1 MSDAAVKFSTV
12 AEAEVQMMIAEI
24 NERQLALQNR
34 WGSASASGSHHLGS
48 KAAAGAQI
56 PTLPT
61 QRVPG
66 LWSQTSPP
74 RDKLSPSHG
83 DLLRN
88 STGYTTGHLKATA

>member
-1 MSDAAVKFSTV
+1 MSDAAVAFSTV
-12 AEAEVQMMIAEI
+12 AEAQVQIE
-24 NERQLALQNR
+24 ENR
-34 WGSASASGSHHLGS
+34 WGSESASGSHHLGS
-48 KAAAGAQI
+48 KAAAGAQV

-74 RDKLSPSHG
+74 RDKFSPSHG